1 MSKFS
6 RRQALKL
13 LGTTGAVAA
22 VGNLSAMA
30 QQTPTMPNG
39 AGFYRFRLG
48 DFTLT
53 VLSDGQTP
61 PGNAFPNWGANPGR
75 QAEFEAALREHFL
88 EPTQFINSF
97 NPMVVDTG
105 RAKILIDTGRGQAG
119 QLLTNLANAGLRPAD
134 INTVFI
140 THGHGD
146 HIGGL
151 VRDGQPVFA
160 NAQHIIGETELQF
173 WLSQATPPANL
184 VALRDRFIRVRP
196 GVEITPGITA
206 VDPRVIPQGT
216 WPCK

>member
-61 PGNAFPNWGANPGR
+61 PGNAFPN
-75 QAEFEAALREHFL
+75 
-88 EPTQFINSF
+88 
-97 NPMVVDTG
+97 
-105 RAKILIDTGRGQAG
+105 
-119 QLLTNLANAGLRPAD
+119 
-134 INTVFI
+134 
-140 THGHGD
+140 
-146 HIGGL
+146 
-151 VRDGQPVFA
+151 
-160 NAQHIIGETELQF
+160 
-173 WLSQATPPANL
+173 
-184 VALRDRFIRVRP
+184 
-196 GVEITPGITA
+196 
-206 VDPRVIPQGT
+206 
-216 WPCK
+216 